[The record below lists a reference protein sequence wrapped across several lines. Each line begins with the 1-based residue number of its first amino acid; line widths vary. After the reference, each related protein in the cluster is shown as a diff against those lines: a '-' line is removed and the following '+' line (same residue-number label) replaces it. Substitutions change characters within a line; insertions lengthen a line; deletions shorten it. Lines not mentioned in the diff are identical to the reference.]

1 MRSACTAPDK
11 LAGHILIFHYLLR
24 CHPTGRHPRCH
35 FGAFTAHLGCSCCPG
50 EQPGQPRRFLGGD
63 DCQPVISCTAP
74 SVFRDNH
81 GLLGEPSIPS
91 GIAGY
96 RAGTSPEEQRM
107 PERRVTAPIWPRAR
121 RGLVPTAAQ
130 CLRQR
135 SPRPR
140 RRVLCH
146 AKTCQFRPF
155 LGVGL
160 RRYIGRARQEAA
172 ASQFLRRVTEIRCA
186 CITCSSLTQ
195 TVCYSAS

>member
-1 MRSACTAPDK
+1 MHQGRRFNIQTSRACTAPDK

-35 FGAFTAHLGCSCCPG
+35 FGAFTAHLGCRCCPG

-74 SVFRDNH
+74 SVFRENH

-96 RAGTSPEEQRM
+96 RAGTSPEEQRK

-140 RRVLCH
+140 RRFWVMH
-146 AKTCQFRPF
+146 SFKAKVISDSTYYIR
-155 LGVGL
+155 VRMRT
-160 RRYIGRARQEAA
+160 RR
-172 ASQFLRRVTEIRCA
+172 
-186 CITCSSLTQ
+186 SSTPGAGSW
-195 TVCYSAS
+195 SA